1 MIAFLLLTAGLALLA
16 VGGDALVRGATAL
29 ARFAGVTPAVIGL
42 TVVAMGTSA
51 PELAVSLLAA
61 ARGQPDIAVGNVIGS
76 NIFNI
81 AGILAVTAMATP
93 LPVRGSVV
101 RLEWPVMFVVTVFAL
116 LLMRDGEFGRVEG
129 LGFTVALIVFVAY
142 TIRLARAEVRGA
154 EARAF
159 EHQAETRSIPPR
171 WREIGVAVAF
181 VLVGVAMLAG
191 GGQLLVAGAVRIA
204 RLLGMTE
211 RVIGL
216 TIVSV
221 GTSMPELAASIAAA
235 RRGETDVAVA
245 NVIGSNIFNLL
256 GILALTAVYTPIP
269 INHELV
275 ASDGWWM
282 LATSLLVFPLLRS
295 GLRLTRLEGSLLFA
309 AYLVYVLL
317 LLR

>member
-1 MIAFLLLTAGLALLA
+1 MTALLLLTAGLALLA
-16 VGGDALVRGATAL
+16 LGGDALVRGATAL

-61 ARGQPDIAVGNVIGS
+61 SRGQPDIAVGNVIGS

-81 AGILAVTAMATP
+81 AGILALTAMATP
-93 LPVRGSVV
+93 LPVRGAVV

-116 LLMRDGEFGRVEG
+116 LLMRDGEFSRIEG
-129 LGFTVALIVFVAY
+129 VGFTIALITFVAY
-142 TIRLARAEVRGA
+142 TVRLARAEVRGA

-159 EHQAETRSIPPR
+159 VHQAETRSIPKQ

-181 VLVGVAMLAG
+181 VVGGILLLAG
-191 GGQLLVAGAVRIA
+191 GGQLLVSGAVRLA
-204 RLLGMTE
+204 RLFGMTE

-216 TIVSV
+216 TIVSA

-235 RRGETDVAVA
+235 RRRETDVAIA

-256 GILALTAVYTPIP
+256 GILALTAVYKPIA
-269 INHELV
+269 INPALV

-282 LATSLLVFPLLRS
+282 LGMTLLVFPLLRT
-295 GLRLTRLEGSLLFA
+295 GLRLTRVEGALLFA
-309 AYLVYVLL
+309 AYMVYVLL

>member
-1 MIAFLLLTAGLALLA
+1 MIAVLLLTTGFALLA
-16 VGGDALVRGATAL
+16 LGGDTLVRGATTL
-29 ARFAGVTPAVIGL
+29 AKFAGVTPAVIGL

-61 ARGQPDIAVGNVIGS
+61 GRGQPDLAVGNVIGS

-81 AGILAVTAMATP
+81 AGILALTAIATP

-116 LLMRDGEFGRVEG
+116 LLMRDGEFSRIEG
-129 LGFTVALIVFVAY
+129 LGFTIALVAFVAY
-142 TIRLARAEVRGA
+142 TVRLARAEVRGA

-159 EHQAETRSIPPR
+159 EHQAETRSVPQP
-171 WREIGVAVAF
+171 WREMGVAVAF
-181 VLVGVAMLAG
+181 VIGGIAMLAG
-191 GGQLLVAGAVRIA
+191 GGQLLVSGAVTLA
-204 RLLGMTE
+204 RFFGMTE

-216 TIVSV
+216 TIVSA

-256 GILALTAVYTPIP
+256 GILALTAICTPIP
-269 INHELV
+269 INHALV

-282 LATSLLVFPLLRS
+282 LGTSFLVFPLLRS
-295 GLRLTRLEGSLLFA
+295 GLRLTRLEGMLLFA
-309 AYLVYVLL
+309 SYLVYVAL